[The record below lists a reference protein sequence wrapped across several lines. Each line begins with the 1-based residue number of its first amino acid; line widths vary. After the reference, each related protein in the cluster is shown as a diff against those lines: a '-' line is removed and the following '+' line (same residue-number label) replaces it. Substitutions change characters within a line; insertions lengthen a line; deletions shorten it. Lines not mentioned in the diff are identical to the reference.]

1 MVSHA
6 KSPVR
11 GASIVP
17 SIRTCS
23 SALGIAAMN
32 CAKSLILD
40 QSELDFI
47 PGAKVLIT
55 QCGNVSTPSA

>member
-17 SIRTCS
+17 SIRTC

>member
-17 SIRTCS
+17 SIRKC